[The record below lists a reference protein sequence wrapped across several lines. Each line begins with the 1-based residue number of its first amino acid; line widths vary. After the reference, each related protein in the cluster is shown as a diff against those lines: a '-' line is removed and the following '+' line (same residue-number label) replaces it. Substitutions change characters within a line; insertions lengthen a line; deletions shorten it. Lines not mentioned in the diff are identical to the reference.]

1 MQVFRTAIEGGLDVS
16 SSILTMADRKP
27 GAAISLLNYEASL
40 QGGYRKINGFSHNF
54 GVVPGTGPVL
64 GLTVRDGVGNGIFAC
79 RKPIA
84 GNNYLHEW
92 DFVTSNWQVVT
103 TAGSPTMVGVDR
115 VRILP
120 FNVLTATKIVL
131 TDGINKAATYD
142 GTTYTQITDSNA
154 PTKPKLA
161 AWFASHMVLAGDST
175 APNTIY
181 ISAPDGETDYSPAN
195 GAAAMTLPFKVIALK
210 AFRESLF
217 IFGTNAISKLTGYSF
232 ETFKIEEVTNNLG
245 CLAEDS
251 IVELGGDI
259 IFLGPDG
266 IRPISGTEKIGDVEL
281 ETVSRP
287 IQSIASTLIDNTNL
301 QGLRSVLLRGKSQ
314 FRYFFTDQVQSKVR
328 TAIASGTAMTGAGTI
343 ILDKTVDFPATGN
356 ILINGEEFSY
366 ATKADD
372 GYTLEGV
379 TRAINSTT
387 AATHAVDDIVFSTD
401 TQLTDPTGI
410 IGCLKQKNFEF
421 SRLAGLQAHCADSG
435 YIGNT
440 EYILHGTH
448 DGKIFE
454 QEKGNL
460 FGTENIS
467 SVFQTPYYDFGD
479 PELDKTVFKIT
490 TYIKAEGQC
499 SLNMSLIYDY
509 DNIETLNSE
518 NYSVATITGGT
529 VFADLADLDTTFT
542 YDSTNSIYETS
553 NPAVEQSV
561 SGSGKSVSIRYASND
576 ANASHSL
583 QGFAMLYNMEAR

>member
-1 MQVFRTAIEGGLDVS
+1 MQTFRTAMEGGLDVS
-16 SSILTMADRKP
+16 SSILTMADAKP
-27 GAAISLLNYEASL
+27 GGAISLLNYEASL
-40 QGGYRKINGFSHNF
+40 EGGYRKINGFSHNF
-54 GVVPGTGPVL
+54 GIVPGVGPVL
-64 GLTVRDGVGNGIFAC
+64 GLIVRDGVGSGIFGC

-92 DFVTSNWQVVT
+92 DFVTNNWIAIT

-120 FNVLTATKIVL
+120 YNVLTTTKFIL
-131 TDGINKAATYD
+131 TDGINKAATYN
-142 GTTYTQITDSNA
+142 GTTYAQITDSNA

-161 AWFASHMVLAGDST
+161 AWFTNHMVLSGDST

-181 ISAPDGETDYSPAN
+181 ISAPDAETNYDPAD
-195 GAAAMTLPFKVIALK
+195 GAAAMTLPFKVTALK
-210 AFRESLF
+210 SFRDSLF
-217 IFGTNAISKLTGYSF
+217 IFGTNAISKLTGYSID
-232 ETFKIEEVTNNLG
+232 TFKIEEVTNNLG

-251 IVELGGDI
+251 IVEIGGDI

-266 IRPISGTEKIGDVEL
+266 IRPVSGTEKIGDVEL
-281 ETVSRP
+281 ETISRP

-314 FRYFFTDQVQSKVR
+314 FRYFFTDQVQSKLR
-328 TAIASGTAMTGAGTI
+328 TAIASGTAMTGEGTI
-343 ILDKTVDFPATGN
+343 ILDKTVDFPDTGN

-366 ATKADD
+366 LTKATD

-379 TRAINSTT
+379 TRAINSTV
-387 AATHAVDDIVFSTD
+387 AASHAVDDIVFSTD
-401 TQLTDPTGI
+401 TQLTDPTGL
-410 IGCLKQKNFEF
+410 IGCIRQQGYEF
-421 SRLAGLQAHCADSG
+421 SRLSGLQGHCADSG

-440 EYILHGTH
+440 EFIIHGTH
-448 DGKIFE
+448 EGKVFQQE
-454 QEKGNL
+454 QGNV
-460 FGTENIS
+460 FDTENIP
-467 SVFQTPYYDFGD
+467 SVYQTPYYDFGD
-479 PELDKTVFKIT
+479 PELDKVIYKVT

-509 DNIETLNSE
+509 DNIKTLNSE

-529 VFADLADLDTTFT
+529 VFADIASLDTTFT

-583 QGFAMLYNMEAR
+583 QGFAMLFNMEAR